1 MFLLELNSIF
11 LFFVFVFCWRDNSGR
26 VRTHE
31 KNSGDSVRRF
41 GIIIQKFFCAQSG
54 ASIDRL
60 VGNGLVSRYPR
71 ALLPALENFVRA
83 LFPDPTD
90 CPWISEDGRPH
101 VNYWVTRRT
110 LIIWAW
116 PKRLVLTQK
125 CNRNAIRANVNK
137 ASKQAKRAE
146 CLPWNVEEA
155 YWKESSAS
163 TALHRSQSYSQ
174 SSVFLSLRNLEF

>member
-1 MFLLELNSIF
+1 MHHSNNAKMGVSVIFLGNRVSIGTQFYFF

-41 GIIIQKFFCAQSG
+41 GMIIQKFFCAQSG
-54 ASIDRL
+54 ASIDLL
-60 VGNGLVSRYPR
+60 VGNGLVSRYPG

-83 LFPDPTD
+83 FFPDPTD
-90 CPWISEDGRPH
+90 CPWIFEDGRPY

-125 CNRNAIRANVNK
+125 CNRHAIRANVNK

-146 CLPWNVEEA
+146 CLPWNVL
-155 YWKESSAS
+155 YKV
-163 TALHRSQSYSQ
+163 RGI
-174 SSVFLSLRNLEF
+174 LERKLC